1 MNTYKCIFYNEDN
14 ERKILKVNLESEEDV
29 INYAT
34 KNKFKIASIKNI
46 KPFSFKSTKINYKEL
61 RILCNEME
69 ILLESGC
76 EITKLFEM
84 VKLNFNKKVVNVLE
98 EVSSNIQKGNSISKS
113 FKKTNKFSLFF
124 VSMVKAGE
132 ISGNLDMVMNR
143 LYDYYGKEYK
153 LKSKLISIL
162 TYPIFLLILAM
173 AAALF
178 MFISIIPNFQII
190 FINNGVEP
198 PSFTR
203 FLISMSIFIRNY
215 YMYIISIS
223 LSISI
228 MILYKIKTS
237 SKVKVYI
244 EKIQLKIPFIK
255 NITQLVI
262 TTKFSR
268 AFYILIKSGIEI
280 TEAIEISSQV
290 IDNDTLYNEISNCK
304 KHIKNGNTISQSL
317 SLVENFPSLFITM
330 ITIGEESGSL
340 DKTLSSITKFYEQ
353 ELENKIEQGM
363 KIIEP
368 VIIIMVAAVIGVLII
383 GMLLPMF
390 DTISTI

>member
-1 MNTYKCIFYNEDN
+1 
-14 ERKILKVNLESEEDV
+14 
-29 INYAT
+29 
-34 KNKFKIASIKNI
+34 
-46 KPFSFKSTKINYKEL
+46 
-61 RILCNEME
+61 EME

-143 LYDYYGKEYK
+143 LYDYYDKEYK

>member
-1 MNTYKCIFYNEDN
+1 
-14 ERKILKVNLESEEDV
+14 
-29 INYAT
+29 
-34 KNKFKIASIKNI
+34 
-46 KPFSFKSTKINYKEL
+46 
-61 RILCNEME
+61 
-69 ILLESGC
+69 
-76 EITKLFEM
+76 
-84 VKLNFNKKVVNVLE
+84 
-98 EVSSNIQKGNSISKS
+98 
-113 FKKTNKFSLFF
+113 
-124 VSMVKAGE
+124 MVKAGE

-143 LYDYYGKEYK
+143 LYDYYDKEYK

>member
-1 MNTYKCIFYNEDN
+1 
-14 ERKILKVNLESEEDV
+14 
-29 INYAT
+29 
-34 KNKFKIASIKNI
+34 
-46 KPFSFKSTKINYKEL
+46 
-61 RILCNEME
+61 
-69 ILLESGC
+69 
-76 EITKLFEM
+76 
-84 VKLNFNKKVVNVLE
+84 
-98 EVSSNIQKGNSISKS
+98 
-113 FKKTNKFSLFF
+113 
-124 VSMVKAGE
+124 MVKAGE

-143 LYDYYGKEYK
+143 LYDYYDKEYK

-290 IDNDTLYNEISNCK
+290 IDNDTY
-304 KHIKNGNTISQSL
+304 
-317 SLVENFPSLFITM
+317 
-330 ITIGEESGSL
+330 
-340 DKTLSSITKFYEQ
+340 
-353 ELENKIEQGM
+353 
-363 KIIEP
+363 
-368 VIIIMVAAVIGVLII
+368 
-383 GMLLPMF
+383 
-390 DTISTI
+390 